1 VLPLFIAVVAFPY
14 RGLNM
19 SFEEVEVLRERAE
32 AFLKNAERLVEE
44 GVQDLAAFNIE
55 QYCQLMLKYK
65 LLVKTGT
72 YPRAH
77 SIIRLVRDLSRIS
90 SVLKSI
96 LEDADNMVYLTKI
109 EDAYIGARYLPRRY
123 EESEVRSMLRFVK
136 EVFKDLIEGV

>member
-1 VLPLFIAVVAFPY
+1 
-14 RGLNM
+14 M